1 MFSATRS
8 IKVNEM
14 FQVGDI
20 VLTERNPY
28 YAYKILR
35 KVDDEHI
42 EVKPV
47 FGFGNHRVYLAKIQ
61 DVDSD
66 IFYKKASAR
75 ME

>member
-8 IKVNEM
+8 IRVNEM

-20 VLTERNPY
+20 VLTEKNPY
-28 YAYKILR
+28 FAYKILR

-42 EVKPV
+42 EVKAV
-47 FGFGNHRVYLAKIQ
+47 FGFGKHHICWAEIQ

-66 IFYKKASAR
+66 IFCKKASAR
-75 ME
+75 MK

>member
-1 MFSATRS
+1 
-8 IKVNEM
+8 M

-20 VLTERNPY
+20 VLTERNPLF
-28 YAYKILR
+28 AYKILR

-42 EVKPV
+42 EVKAA
-47 FGFGNHRVYLAKIQ
+47 FGFVKHRLYSTKIQ
-61 DVDSD
+61 YVNSD

>member
-1 MFSATRS
+1 MFSAARS
-8 IKVNEM
+8 IRVNEM

-42 EVKPV
+42 EVKAV
-47 FGFGNHRVYLAKIQ
+47 FGLMNYHVGWAEIQ

-75 ME
+75 MK

>member
-1 MFSATRS
+1 M
-8 IKVNEM
+8 NEM

-20 VLTERNPY
+20 VLTEKNLHF
-28 YAYKILR
+28 AYKILR
-35 KVDDEHI
+35 KVDDKHI
-42 EVKPV
+42 EVEAV
-47 FGFGNHRVYLAKIQ
+47 FGFGNYHVYWAEIQ

>member
-1 MFSATRS
+1 MFQAARS
-8 IKVNEM
+8 IGVNEM

-20 VLTERNPY
+20 VLTKRNPF

-42 EVKPV
+42 EVKAV
-47 FGFGNHRVYLAKIQ
+47 FGFQNYRISWAEVQ

-66 IFYKKASAR
+66 IFYKKASIQ
-75 ME
+75 MK

>member
-1 MFSATRS
+1 MFR
-8 IKVNEM
+8 
-14 FQVGDI
+14 VGDV

-28 YAYKILR
+28 FAYKILR

-42 EVKPV
+42 EVKAA
-47 FGFGNHRVYLAKIQ
+47 FSFGNHRFYSTKIQ
-61 DVDSD
+61 YVDSD

>member
-1 MFSATRS
+1 
-8 IKVNEM
+8 M

-28 YAYKILR
+28 YAYKILK
-35 KVDDEHI
+35 KVDDKHI

-47 FGFGNHRVYLAKIQ
+47 FGFRNHRVYLAKIQ
-61 DVDSD
+61 NVDSD

>member
-1 MFSATRS
+1 M
-8 IKVNEM
+8 NEM

-35 KVDDEHI
+35 KVDEKHI
-42 EVKPV
+42 EVIAV
-47 FGFGNHRVYLAKIQ
+47 FGFGNHHVYWAETQ

>member
-1 MFSATRS
+1 MFPATRS
-8 IKVNEM
+8 IRVSEM

-20 VLTERNPY
+20 VLTEKNLHF
-28 YAYKILR
+28 AYKILR

-42 EVKPV
+42 EVKAV
-47 FGFGNHRVYLAKIQ
+47 FGFGKYHVCWAEIQ